1 MPRILSRVLAVGG
14 AAGLLVAGLAGP
26 ALAHVSVSSPGATQ
40 GGFAV
45 LTFRVP
51 NETENTDTVGLKVQ
65 LPTDQPLG
73 SVSVKPL
80 AGWTY
85 KVDEAKLATPI
96 TTDDGQ
102 VTEAP
107 SVVTWTAAKGS
118 GIKPGEYNEFQLS
131 VGPLPKADQMV
142 FKAIQTYSDGKTVDW
157 IDEAAPGSTEEPEHP
172 APTLQLAAAGAT
184 TTTPASTTPTVSAT
198 PAASSTGASS
208 GAVTGAYIVAILGL
222 LAGLAGLALGMG
234 ARRRGA
240 NVTTVQQPASV
251 GTKSE

>member
-26 ALAHVSVSSPGATQ
+26 ALAHVTVDSPGATQ

-45 LTFRVP
+45 ITFRVP
-51 NETENTDTVGLKVQ
+51 NETENTDSVGLKVQ
-65 LPTDQPLG
+65 LPKDQPLG

-85 KVDEAKLATPI
+85 KVEQAKLDKPI

-107 SVVTWTAAKGS
+107 SVITWTAARGQ
-118 GIKPGEYNEFQLS
+118 GIKPGEYNDFQIS
-131 VGPLPKADQMV
+131 AGPLPAADQMV

-157 IDEAAPGSTEEPEHP
+157 IDEAAPGAAEPEHP
-172 APTLQLAAAGAT
+172 APTLQLAKAAPAGGAA
-184 TTTPASTTPTVSAT
+184 PSAAPTVSAG
-198 PAASSTGASS
+198 PAATSGGASS
-208 GAVTGAYIVAILGL
+208 GSVAGAYVVGALGL
-222 LAGLAGLALGMG
+222 LVGLAGLALG
-234 ARRRGA
+234 ARRRGG
-240 NVTTVQQPASV
+240 NVAGVHQQPV
-251 GTKSE
+251 GTKAE